1 MAKTISILSSQQ
13 AAAMADTLKL
23 IKAER
28 AILTLNVAPN
38 GKYMQNSLVFANE
51 GEQVQAV
58 IWSTAKGDAE
68 QVELIIETKIVAA
81 LDILKALDSD
91 IEIRENDGQY
101 YFYVEGSVPSVPI
114 KVLAEKPE
122 INMPD
127 QATLVAK
134 YAVGGKDLAAKLA
147 ESDRT
152 TSDAKADPIATAL
165 TFYMDAEGITI
176 VSTDRNTA
184 GKAIVKPTGGECAA
198 PAAVSIPSK
207 YLATVKKV
215 CSMAETVS
223 IAVFGS
229 SIAIGSAGLVYMA
242 SLGSQPLPEQVRKT
256 VDAWE
261 ATKYDARFTV
271 DSEKLQNL
279 IQILRINST
288 GNMQTPVII
297 FTKEDNKED
306 NEVQIQGFDGAA
318 VTLTCSK
325 VEGKISKAGLNSN
338 LLEKVVKQLK
348 RGNVTISVSE
358 QLTIPCMLQ
367 NGTIDEP
374 EKNTVLF
381 LAKMDPSKA
390 KKDAEKEAEE
400 AENAP
405 AEESEE

>member
-1 MAKTISILSSQQ
+1 
-13 AAAMADTLKL
+13 
-23 IKAER
+23 
-28 AILTLNVAPN
+28 
-38 GKYMQNSLVFANE
+38 
-51 GEQVQAV
+51 
-58 IWSTAKGDAE
+58 
-68 QVELIIETKIVAA
+68 
-81 LDILKALDSD
+81 
-91 IEIRENDGQY
+91 
-101 YFYVEGSVPSVPI
+101 
-114 KVLAEKPE
+114 
-122 INMPD
+122 
-127 QATLVAK
+127 
-134 YAVGGKDLAAKLA
+134 
-147 ESDRT
+147 
-152 TSDAKADPIATAL
+152 
-165 TFYMDAEGITI
+165 
-176 VSTDRNTA
+176 
-184 GKAIVKPTGGECAA
+184 
-198 PAAVSIPSK
+198 
-207 YLATVKKV
+207 
-215 CSMAETVS
+215 
-223 IAVFGS
+223 
-229 SIAIGSAGLVYMA
+229 MA

-358 QLTIPCMLQ
+358 QLKIPCMLQ